1 MVRGDPGPVVGR
13 GVEEGPAGGVVT
25 EGGGVLRGG
34 HGAEID
40 GFGVMDLDAAALRG
54 DDPYEGVG
62 EDLGTGVVGDAE
74 RDDVLGEVV
83 VASVCVPVPAAL
95 LEDLG
100 HERPGD
106 FLGGF
111 SIEADVQKSGSGD
124 RDLSDTG
131 RAPEVRPQDLGNLP
145 RRPPGR
151 TRQLQRDVRGV
162 VPTSAGPG
170 RGHHGPFRHRHAQF
184 PLIHGTTHRAQHGTG
199 ELDGGHGTSLGE
211 EGVGRRVGLGVG
223 PGCGRGW
230 EADSG
235 RGRLVGEVGDRAATL
250 VVVRA
255 GVGRWGVSSGS

>member
-1 MVRGDPGPVVGR
+1 
-13 GVEEGPAGGVVT
+13 
-25 EGGGVLRGG
+25 
-34 HGAEID
+34 
-40 GFGVMDLDAAALRG
+40 MDLGAAALRG

-62 EDLGTGVVGDAE
+62 EGLGTGVVGDAE
-74 RDDVLGEVV
+74 CDDLLGEGVV
-83 VASVCVPVPAAL
+83 GPVRVPVLIPIPVPIPVLAAL

-111 SIEADVQKSGSGD
+111 SIEADVQKPGSGD
-124 RDLSDTG
+124 RDLADTG

-230 EADSG
+230 EADSW
-235 RGRLVGEVGDRAATL
+235 RGRLIGEVCGGGRPGGD
-250 VVVRA
+250 
-255 GVGRWGVSSGS
+255 VGGARRRRSVGCEWRFVSDGQASQRVARQ